1 MYPHPFS
8 VGYWRTAAN
17 ELKDVRKLTFAALCI
32 ALCMALAV
40 IPSVPL
46 WGGAKITW
54 GFLARGLCALVCGPT
69 LGLIFA
75 FVEDILGF
83 ILQPTGDFFPGYTLS
98 TMAGVLVY
106 ALCFYRAKITVWRL
120 VLANVLVN
128 LLVNAAMGSVWTVM
142 MRGGV
147 YWAWF
152 VPSLI
157 KNLVTIIP
165 KAAVL
170 YVLFQALLPIL
181 QRMDLIPKQVDG
193 AIKVF

>member
-1 MYPHPFS
+1 MGELVAAQG
-8 VGYWRTAAN
+8 VGADQLR
-17 ELKDVRKLTFAALCI
+17 E
-32 ALCMALAV
+32 
-40 IPSVPL
+40 
-46 WGGAKITW
+46 
-54 GFLARGLCALVCGPT
+54 AR
-69 LGLIFA
+69 
-75 FVEDILGF
+75 
-83 ILQPTGDFFPGYTLS
+83 
-98 TMAGVLVY
+98 
-106 ALCFYRAKITVWRL
+106 
-120 VLANVLVN
+120 
-128 LLVNAAMGSVWTVM
+128 VM

>member
-1 MYPHPFS
+1 M
-8 VGYWRTAAN
+8 VKNTCAKA
-17 ELKDVRKLTFAALCI
+17 LKLLMFAALMVAMTRALSLIPGIPI
-32 ALCMALAV
+32 AHTKL
-40 IPSVPL
+40 
-46 WGGAKITW
+46 TW